1 MSPFD
6 FNFKGKVV
14 VARAEAAV
22 ALAQIQL
29 EHGSTWA
36 AARGFA
42 SQARDLRR
50 RGLSPDLER
59 RAWLG
64 VLVAG
69 AGEGSSCPGLEEA
82 VWALREI
89 PADELRGQVGPYH
102 KYRDTLR
109 RLLIE
114 GAAPMAQTFGAL
126 VSQWYPGDPRPAYG
140 TARALEAA
148 LPGRAAGQREVLAR
162 RALEWYD
169 RTLTIAVQAGVSRQ
183 WRVVVGIRKAGVLL
197 RYLRGSDPDA
207 ARRAL
212 GEVECV
218 ERGTVGGLAAPYRL
232 VVAHAWLHSSNS
244 IVRLRA
250 LDLLDE
256 LASRGHREDV
266 AAVLEDYVSCLDWT
280 YYATEHDRAKA
291 IAIQTG
297 VSPGALRQLELLA
310 DLHDA
315 LGRDSHATVEHLGR
329 LRDAGKTAVHD
340 VYFTVAIA
348 IAGSSE
354 VSAVSLAGSPPPDDD
369 EVARL
374 HASWMSGSVDAV
386 GVALAALWLHRN
398 PDPGH
403 AHSLLVAASHPSLRT
418 PQGQVCLTL
427 ALPVLLRHWRQWS
440 SIHGEVVRAV
450 ERYLRYTRPPSF
462 GFGVLALALAD
473 LGEWELAGRAALR
486 AHAQGEPADCGLR
499 ERLAAHAM
507 SRGEPESAT
516 RWLLPALAS

>member
-148 LPGRAAGQREVLAR
+148 LPGRAE
-162 RALEWYD
+162 
-169 RTLTIAVQAGVSRQ
+169 I
-183 WRVVVGIRKAGVLL
+183 
-197 RYLRGSDPDA
+197 
-207 ARRAL
+207 
-212 GEVECV
+212 
-218 ERGTVGGLAAPYRL
+218 
-232 VVAHAWLHSSNS
+232 
-244 IVRLRA
+244 
-250 LDLLDE
+250 
-256 LASRGHREDV
+256 
-266 AAVLEDYVSCLDWT
+266 
-280 YYATEHDRAKA
+280 
-291 IAIQTG
+291 
-297 VSPGALRQLELLA
+297 
-310 DLHDA
+310 
-315 LGRDSHATVEHLGR
+315 
-329 LRDAGKTAVHD
+329 
-340 VYFTVAIA
+340 
-348 IAGSSE
+348 
-354 VSAVSLAGSPPPDDD
+354 
-369 EVARL
+369 
-374 HASWMSGSVDAV
+374 
-386 GVALAALWLHRN
+386 
-398 PDPGH
+398 
-403 AHSLLVAASHPSLRT
+403 
-418 PQGQVCLTL
+418 
-427 ALPVLLRHWRQWS
+427 
-440 SIHGEVVRAV
+440 
-450 ERYLRYTRPPSF
+450 
-462 GFGVLALALAD
+462 
-473 LGEWELAGRAALR
+473 GRA
-486 AHAQGEPADCGLR
+486 HV
-499 ERLAAHAM
+499 
-507 SRGEPESAT
+507 
-516 RWLLPALAS
+516 